1 MTFVEVAVDAPVA
14 PLRTFSYSVP
24 SALDVCV
31 GHVVRVP
38 FGRQRLQGVVFSL
51 PAAPAVPETR
61 DILSVSGSVPPL
73 TDVQLRL
80 ASWVSSYYLCPLFE
94 AAAPMLP
101 PGGRLRRRTYY
112 SAGETVC
119 AKIDDLTSFQQR
131 VLEYLKGRDIVSE
144 EQASRALGD
153 RAGQTL
159 SRLADR
165 GLVVRTHRWAG
176 AKVSRKTVAFVRLAD
191 AAVSTPDRLPPLSD
205 RAPRQTALFEHL
217 RARGM
222 PMPLSEARKEYGYA
236 VNALLEKGWLERET
250 VPVDR
255 DPLAGDVFPAA
266 RPVVLTEDQRKA
278 ALAVDRALDDRT
290 VSPRT
295 FLLEGVTGSGKTEV
309 YLNAVERC
317 LALGRRAIVL
327 VPEIALTRQTIERF
341 AARFPGQVAVL
352 HSGLS
357 AGERFDQWWKVRQ
370 GQYGLV
376 IGSRSAI
383 FAPQPDLGLVVVD
396 EEHEWTYKDH
406 NASPRYHARDVA
418 FALARLTDAVVLL
431 GSATP
436 DVVSY
441 HRAER
446 GDMGLL
452 HLPRRVAPGDD
463 GGAPG
468 ERPLPSTRIVD
479 MRRELRDGN
488 SGIFSRPLKSALDEC
503 LREGHQA
510 ILFLNRRGTASYV
523 QCRGCGGTVDCRRCD
538 RALTYHEDRS
548 RLVCHHC
555 GYRRV
560 SPSVCPGCGGHRLS
574 YRGIGTQAVVAELG
588 GLYPEV
594 GVLRWDR
601 DSVGGPKGYENL
613 LEEFRSGE
621 ARVLVGTQM
630 IAKGLHFPSVTLVG
644 AVLADVGLHIPD
656 HRAAERAF
664 QLLCQVSGRAG
675 RGPSGGSVV
684 IQTFQPDN
692 YAIKAAAAQD
702 YASYYEQEL
711 AHRRDQRSP
720 PFSRLVRLEY
730 SHTNQAVCEREAL
743 RLAEDLR
750 RERDAW
756 GHSDVEVLGPMPG
769 YPARVRGHYRWRLH
783 LRGPDPRRLLE
794 DATLPRGWVVD
805 VDPVGLD

>member
-1 MTFVEVAVDAPVA
+1 MTFAEVAVDAPVA

-24 SALDVCV
+24 SALDVRG

-61 DILSVSGSVPPL
+61 DILSVSGSIPPL

-80 ASWVSSYYLCPLFE
+80 ASWVSSYYLCSLFE

-112 SAGETVC
+112 SIGEVAC
-119 AKIDDLTSFQQR
+119 GELDDLTPFQRR
-131 VLEYLKGRDIVSE
+131 VLEFLGRRDLVSE
-144 EQASRALGD
+144 EQASRAMGD

-159 SRLADR
+159 ARLVDR
-165 GLVVRTHRWAG
+165 GLVVRSHRWAG
-176 AKVSRKTVAFVRLAD
+176 AKVSRKTVTFVRLAD
-191 AAVSTPDRLPPLSD
+191 AAVSSPERLPALSD
-205 RAPRQTALFEHL
+205 RAHRQTAFLERL
-217 RARGM
+217 RARGT
-222 PMPLSEARKEYGYA
+222 PMTLSEARKEYGAA
-236 VNALLEKGWLERET
+236 VNTLLEKGWIERET

-266 RPVVLTEDQRKA
+266 GPVVLSEAQRSA
-278 ALAVDRALDDRT
+278 ALAVGRALDDRT
-290 VSPRT
+290 ASPRT

-309 YLNAVERC
+309 YLDAVQRC
-317 LALGRRAIVL
+317 MALGRRAIVL

-341 AARFPGQVAVL
+341 ASRFPGQVAVL

-418 FALARLTDAVVLL
+418 FALAGLTDAVVLL

-441 HRAER
+441 HRARR

-452 HLPRRVAPGDD
+452 RLPRRVAAAEN
-463 GGAPG
+463 GGAPE
-468 ERPLPSTRIVD
+468 ERPLPTIRVVD

-488 SGIFSRPLKSALDEC
+488 IGIFSRPLKSALDAC
-503 LREGHQA
+503 LREGNQA

-538 RALTYHEDRS
+538 LAMTYHEDRS
-548 RLVCHHC
+548 RLVCHRC
-555 GYRRV
+555 GYRRAA
-560 SPSVCPGCGGHRLS
+560 PAACPRCNGHRLS
-574 YRGIGTQAVVAELG
+574 YRGIGTQAVVAEIR

-601 DSVGGPKGYENL
+601 DSVGGPRAHEQM

-656 HRAAERAF
+656 HRASERAF

-692 YAIKAAAAQD
+692 YAIEAAAAQD

-711 AHRRDQRSP
+711 VHRRDQGSP

-730 SHTNQAVCEREAL
+730 SHTNQAACEREAL
-743 RLAEDLR
+743 RVAEGLR

-756 GHSDVEVLGPMPG
+756 GHSDVEVLGPVPG

-783 LRGPDPRRLLE
+783 LRGPDPRRLIE
-794 DATLPRGWVVD
+794 DATLPRGWVAD